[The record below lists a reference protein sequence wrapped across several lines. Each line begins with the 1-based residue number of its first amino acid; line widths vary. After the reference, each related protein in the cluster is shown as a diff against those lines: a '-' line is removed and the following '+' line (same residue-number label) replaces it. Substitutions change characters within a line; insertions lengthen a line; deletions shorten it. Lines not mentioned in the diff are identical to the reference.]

1 MQAIHRLPILLA
13 INDLC
18 NMAVK

>member
-1 MQAIHRLPILLA
+1 MILLA

-18 NMAVK
+18 NRWWRV